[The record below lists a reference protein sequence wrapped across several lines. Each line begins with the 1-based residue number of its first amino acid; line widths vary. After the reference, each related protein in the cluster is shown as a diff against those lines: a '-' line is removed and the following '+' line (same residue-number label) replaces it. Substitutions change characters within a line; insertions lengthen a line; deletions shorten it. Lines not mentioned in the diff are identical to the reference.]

1 MCVLLWRSVTMVYLQ
16 NYYIAAIRQPYYK
29 NNAEIQ
35 IRDKYNVLDF
45 VLFDFILWN
54 IFGGPEEGAGCP

>member
-1 MCVLLWRSVTMVYLQ
+1 MVYLQ
-16 NYYIAAIRQPYYK
+16 NYYIAARRQPYYK

-35 IRDKYNVLDF
+35 IKDKYNVLDF

-54 IFGGPEEGAGCP
+54 IVWGPEEGAGCP